1 MPRQN
6 AVMPASRQKGKTCSD
21 EIPIP
26 EIEKPT
32 EKKRLRKLSRE
43 KREKIRSLL
52 QDGTSQRQ
60 ISKIMNV
67 ATSVICRFATRLK
80 ETGGIEDRHKIGR
93 PKKYH
98 EPSEHWTNIEGD
110 RKYQCKH
117 CQKSFAHFVL
127 VQEHIRVH
135 TGERPFKCDQCF
147 RGFARSS
154 TLKRHLICH
163 SDERPYMCDI
173 CAKCFAEA
181 SSLRIHIR
189 THTGERP
196 YRCQFCDRGCT
207 TSGNLNA
214 HMRVHRDKIN
224 RQRELCVSMTEK
236 TINHSGLIIENEN
249 QIRDSEDEE
258 SMTDMNI
265 SENIEKAIRQEGRD
279 KEVNIIPED
288 IVGMWGR
295 RRDCAGEEFER
306 YMHHSEHKKE
316 ETCPENTQQESC
328 IVDLYQVK
336 VKEEPQDVME
346 ECQ

>member
-1 MPRQN
+1 MPRH
-6 AVMPASRQKGKTCSD
+6 KTIKPVSCQERKMYSD
-21 EIPIP
+21 EIPSP
-26 EIEKPT
+26 ETEKPT
-32 EKKRLRKLSRE
+32 EKKRLRKLSME

-52 QDGTSQRQ
+52 QDGTSRRQ
-60 ISKIMNV
+60 ISRIMNV

-98 EPSEHWTNIEGD
+98 EPSEHWTNIGGD
-110 RKYQCKH
+110 RKYQCAH
-117 CQKSFAHFVL
+117 CQKTFAHFVL

-163 SDERPYMCDI
+163 SNERLYMCDI

-181 SSLRIHIR
+181 SSLRVHIR

-214 HMRVHRDKIN
+214 HMRVHRDQISK
-224 RQRELCVSMTEK
+224 QSELCVKMAEK
-236 TINHSGLIIENEN
+236 TINRSGLNRENEN
-249 QIRDSEDEE
+249 RIGDSEDEE
-258 SMTDMNI
+258 NMTHMNI
-265 SENIEKAIRQEGRD
+265 SENIEKAIRQEERD
-279 KEVNIIPED
+279 KEGNGISED
-288 IVGMWGR
+288 IVGTCEER
-295 RRDCAGEEFER
+295 RARARVEFER
-306 YMHHSEHKKE
+306 EMHHCEHKME
-316 ETCPENTQQESC
+316 ETCPENTQQERC
-328 IVDLYQVK
+328 IVDVYQVK
-336 VKEEPQDVME
+336 VKQEPQDMTE